1 MHGARVVV
9 FGATRLV
16 HLFGVELW
24 KLGVE
29 LWKLWVDLR
38 LLDRSLKAGW
48 SIGLGYKTYEGIQG
62 KRCKVW
68 DSDAAQH

>member
-1 MHGARVVV
+1 MHGALVVV

-16 HLFGVELW
+16 HLSGVELRE
-24 KLGVE
+24 VR
-29 LWKLWVDLR
+29 VDLR

-48 SIGLGYKTYEGIQG
+48 SIGFGYKTCEGIQG